1 MTYYEQLVKEMNRS
15 MAAHPQSTV
24 VMDYGSR
31 KVVATGRDLQK
42 MRRKIH
48 AQKSADRVSII
59 FQKPKDNAV
68 WVLARRRV
76 S

>member
-1 MTYYEQLVKEMNRS
+1 MTYYEQLVREMDKS

-31 KVVATGRDLQK
+31 KIVAAGRDLEK
-42 MRRKIH
+42 MSRKIL
-48 AQKSADRVSII
+48 AQKSPDRVSII

-68 WVLARRRV
+68 WILTNL
-76 S
+76 SSK

>member
-31 KVVATGRDLQK
+31 KVVASGRDLEK
-42 MRRKIH
+42 MSHKIRARR
-48 AQKSADRVSII
+48 SAKAVSVI
-59 FQKPKDNAV
+59 FQKPKENAV
-68 WVLARRRV
+68 WILANRSRK
-76 S
+76 